1 MGRSHISMALCK
13 LSKVTGYQ
21 VTVVAFGADKITFPE
36 ADRVIDAVDLDEKLI
51 TPNTYII
58 VCTQGEGDDIALKNA
73 IESGASYVSF
83 VSSMRKANSIYNSL
97 KKQGIKVEE
106 LMRVKTP
113 AGLNINAKLP
123 EEVAIS
129 ILAEIISKLREEKN
143 QSAQP
148 ESQLN
153 MAEYFINPVCNI
165 PVQKSTAKHVI
176 NRKGVDYYF
185 CCDGCRDTFVAQ
197 PEKYELQSV

>member
-1 MGRSHISMALCK
+1 
-13 LSKVTGYQ
+13 
-21 VTVVAFGADKITFPE
+21 
-36 ADRVIDAVDLDEKLI
+36 
-51 TPNTYII
+51 
-58 VCTQGEGDDIALKNA
+58 
-73 IESGASYVSF
+73 
-83 VSSMRKANSIYNSL
+83 
-97 KKQGIKVEE
+97 
-106 LMRVKTP
+106 MRVKTP

-143 QSAQP
+143 QSTQP